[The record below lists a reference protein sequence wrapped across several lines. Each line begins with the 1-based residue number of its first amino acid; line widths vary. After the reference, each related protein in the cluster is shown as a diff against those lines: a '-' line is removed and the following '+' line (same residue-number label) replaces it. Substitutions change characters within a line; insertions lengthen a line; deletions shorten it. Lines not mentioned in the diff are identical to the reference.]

1 MPQQQ
6 MTITSSFRELPTFL
20 IPHSSLSISMVQ
32 EMNSGLCFLTFL
44 ERNTVSFL
52 KGVKRQ
58 FQSLWM
64 EIESTSMCWTCYF
77 FTVTRKPV
85 LPQNEFQI
93 RLTSYENIFM
103 DYILILDNLCLFFL
117 DSKDEWLQVDVVSE
131 FLTV

>member
-1 MPQQQ
+1 
-6 MTITSSFRELPTFL
+6 
-20 IPHSSLSISMVQ
+20 
-32 EMNSGLCFLTFL
+32 
-44 ERNTVSFL
+44 
-52 KGVKRQ
+52 
-58 FQSLWM
+58 M

-117 DSKDEWLQVDVVSE
+117 DSKDEWL
-131 FLTV
+131 